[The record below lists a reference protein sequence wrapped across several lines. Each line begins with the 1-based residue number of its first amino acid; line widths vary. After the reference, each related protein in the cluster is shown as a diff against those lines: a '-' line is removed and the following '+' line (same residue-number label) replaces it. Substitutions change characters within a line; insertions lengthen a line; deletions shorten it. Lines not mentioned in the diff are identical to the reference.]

1 MDVKNLNTLEL
12 INAYSKIINTLKQR
26 GVIRTKNL
34 IGDIGEYLAIEH
46 FNKTSGKPNL
56 QFAPAGTKN
65 IDAIS
70 RNGDRYSIKSTSSNL
85 TGVFYGLEKLDSNKE
100 NSQKF
105 EYLLIVQFKDNFS
118 LQRIIQLDWTT
129 FLHFKRWHKTMNAWN
144 ISVTKKLLEKSD
156 IIYENTAKP

>member
-1 MDVKNLNTLEL
+1 MEIKKLNTLEL
-12 INAYSKIINTLKQR
+12 INTYSEIINILKER

-34 IGDIGEYLAIEH
+34 IGDIGEFLAIEY
-46 FNKTSGKPNL
+46 FNKTSGKSNL

-85 TGVFYGLEKLDSNKE
+85 TGVFYGLENPDSNKE

-105 EYLLIVQFKDNFS
+105 EFLLIVQFEDNFK
-118 LQRIIQLDWTT
+118 LKRIIQVDWKT
-129 FLHFKRWHKTMNAWN
+129 FLRFKKWHKTMNAWN
-144 ISVTKKLLEKSD
+144 ISITKKLLQVAE
-156 IIYENTAKP
+156 IVYENN

>member
-1 MDVKNLNTLEL
+1 MEINELKNVEL
-12 INAYSKIINTLKQR
+12 INLYSDIINTLKER

-46 FNKTSGKPNL
+46 FNKKSDKSNL

-70 RNGDRYSIKSTSSNL
+70 RNGDRYSIKSTSRNL
-85 TGVFYGLEKLDSNKE
+85 TGVFYGLEKPNSNKE

-105 EYLLIVQFKDNFS
+105 EYLLIVQFNENFK
-118 LQRIIQLDWTT
+118 LRRIIQLDWKT
-129 FLHFKRWHKTMNAWN
+129 FLSFKKWHSTMSAWN
-144 ISVTKKLLEKSD
+144 ISVTKKLLEQAE
-156 IIYENTAKP
+156 IIFENKEI